1 MLELEELACGNG
13 NELEVKA
20 APNFERAVHR
30 DGEGASAGKDFQI
43 DTWLTRSG

>member
-1 MLELEELACGNG
+1 MLELEELACGVL
-13 NELEVKA
+13 ELEVKA
-20 APNFERAVHR
+20 APNFERAVHW